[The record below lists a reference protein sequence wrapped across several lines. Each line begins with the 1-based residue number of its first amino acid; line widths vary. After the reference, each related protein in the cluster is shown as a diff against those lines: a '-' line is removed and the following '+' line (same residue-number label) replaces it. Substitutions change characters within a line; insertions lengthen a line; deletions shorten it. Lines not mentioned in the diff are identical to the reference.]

1 MSLTC
6 RYPMVRN
13 EERRR
18 RKLIAKWTA
27 GLKMKK
33 KSLDIGDAEKKS
45 EAGLETEQ
53 SEKDEESSDIRD
65 EETFS
70 GSDKNDSE
78 TTVPPD
84 TPRSKSGVMN
94 RETPERDSKNG
105 QRSLG
110 DPAQNDKR
118 NAKEC
123 EEAATDSS
131 LSEEGCSK
139 EHANEYPEGSG
150 TAAKDDDLD
159 QATENTTPAR
169 RLMSELERAPEDVRK
184 RPPERVLVQD
194 AAASSLATISTPTSP
209 TLTYQRRPKFTR
221 SPSRCQKQQA
231 SPALQNLRRE
241 HRSNK
246 AREVAFVRSLFVV
259 FILMLISFIPL
270 GVILTISS
278 SVENVPPEIFILGNL
293 LLFFNNSINWIVYG
307 VMNPAFR
314 KGYGKCTRQLLTKCC
329 GVGRERKQRS
339 VNASLST
346 ALSTES

>member
-1 MSLTC
+1 
-6 RYPMVRN
+6 
-13 EERRR
+13 
-18 RKLIAKWTA
+18 
-27 GLKMKK
+27 
-33 KSLDIGDAEKKS
+33 
-45 EAGLETEQ
+45 
-53 SEKDEESSDIRD
+53 
-65 EETFS
+65 
-70 GSDKNDSE
+70 
-78 TTVPPD
+78 
-84 TPRSKSGVMN
+84 
-94 RETPERDSKNG
+94 
-105 QRSLG
+105 
-110 DPAQNDKR
+110 
-118 NAKEC
+118 
-123 EEAATDSS
+123 
-131 LSEEGCSK
+131 
-139 EHANEYPEGSG
+139 
-150 TAAKDDDLD
+150 
-159 QATENTTPAR
+159 
-169 RLMSELERAPEDVRK
+169 MSELERAPEDVRK

-259 FILMLISFIPL
+259 FILMFISFIPL

-278 SVENVPPEIFILGNL
+278 SVENVPPEVFILGNL